1 MYLVC
6 SASPFCSLW
15 ETVCLFLGEH
25 YLDLGLHRDHHH
37 PVLTSLPRRL
47 HHLVLILKT
56 KIQRHQ
62 QMMQTMLIG
71 GALSLR

>member
-25 YLDLGLHRDHHH
+25 CLDLGLHRDHHH
-37 PVLTSLPRRL
+37 PILTSLPRRL
-47 HHLVLILKT
+47 RHLVLILKT

-62 QMMQTMLIG
+62 QMMQTMLMG